1 MTRTT
6 WRNVPTTPL
15 LFVALAAMWGTSFV
29 AIEVGLEFFPTLS
42 FAALRYEL
50 AGLVMLAYA
59 CYSTDRWRPKTRDE
73 LLATAIGAVFIIA
86 AYHGLLYLGQ
96 EHVPGAVAS
105 IIISLSPILTAVFAS
120 VILARG
126 SLGKTGTVGLLA
138 GFAGAVLVAD
148 PVSAFSGSSGSAQGL
163 GIVLIFLAAVSF
175 ALGAVLTRPLRSDLP
190 VQSMQA
196 WSMLGGGVLLH
207 GWALVR
213 GESLSTIELAPVGIA
228 SFLYLTL
235 VSGAVAFLLY
245 FELLD
250 RLGPT
255 ELNLIGYV
263 EPVVAALMS
272 WVLLGHVID
281 TTALVGFGAIFF
293 GFAAM
298 KKETLVSVAVAV
310 RRRVAA

>member
-6 WRNVPTTPL
+6 WRNIPTTPL

-29 AIEVGLEFFPTLS
+29 AIEVGLEFFPTLT
-42 FAALRYEL
+42 FAAVRYEL

-59 CYSTDRWRPKTRDE
+59 VYSTDRWRPQTRDE

-96 EHVPGAVAS
+96 KHVPGAVAS

-120 VILARG
+120 AILSNQ
-126 SLGKTGTVGLLA
+126 SLGKTGVLGLLS
-138 GFAGAVLVAD
+138 GFAGVVLVANPGAGLFD
-148 PVSAFSGSSGSAQGL
+148 SAQGL
-163 GIVLIFLAAVSF
+163 GIVLIFFGAVSF
-175 ALGAVLTRPLRSDLP
+175 ALGAVLTRPLRTDLP

-196 WSMLGGGVLLH
+196 WTMFGGGVILH
-207 GWALVR
+207 IWALFR
-213 GESLSTIELAPVGIA
+213 GESLSAIEWAPTGIA

-235 VSGAVAFLLY
+235 ISGAVAFLLY

-272 WVLLGHVID
+272 WVLLGHAID

-293 GFAAM
+293 GFAMM
-298 KKETLVSVAVAV
+298 KKKMLVDVAVAV
-310 RRRVAA
+310 RRRVTV

>member
-1 MTRTT
+1 
-6 WRNVPTTPL
+6 
-15 LFVALAAMWGTSFV
+15 MWGTSFV

-120 VILARG
+120 VILTRG

-163 GIVLIFLAAVSF
+163 SIVLIFLAAVSF

>member
-1 MTRTT
+1 
-6 WRNVPTTPL
+6 
-15 LFVALAAMWGTSFV
+15 MWGTSFV

-120 VILARG
+120 VILTRG

-213 GESLSTIELAPVGIA
+213 GESLSTIEFAPVGIA